1 VRVSKLV
8 SAVAGGL
15 VAAAALTGCSG
26 GGDDKPDTVAAGC
39 APASS
44 SALVAL
50 GDPKGLVTADV
61 LIPAVSAK
69 AKYNDLLSPLT
80 RVSVALDQV
89 SLNSAA
95 DKLDG
100 KKASAAALAAAFFKA
115 KRISI
120 AKDKSGSV
128 VVATTADPA
137 RRVTA
142 AFYAEGL
149 KRAGYT
155 VTTRELAD
163 DKEILGALKR
173 NSAQVA
179 PQFTESAL
187 AMLQPSA
194 AKVAA
199 KDKSLQKT
207 VLALSSAGLKAGV
220 VYASPAKAGLQPV
233 YAVPAAV
240 ASKHNLASLEDF
252 AKQCSGSGTVLA
264 ADPTCAAAGGC
275 ADGLAAKYGIK
286 VGTVNQVKDSAEATK
301 AAKSGKATLV
311 AVAANDPALTR

>member
-1 VRVSKLV
+1 MRFSKLA
-8 SAVAGGL
+8 SALAGGL
-15 VAAAALTGCSG
+15 VVAAALTGCSG
-26 GGDDKPDTVAAGC
+26 KDDAKPDTVAAGC

-44 SALVAL
+44 KALVAL

-69 AKYNDLLSPLT
+69 AKYTDLMAPLT
-80 RVSVALDQV
+80 RVSVALDQT

-95 DKLDG
+95 DKLSD
-100 KKASAAALAAAFFKA
+100 KKASAASLAAAFFKT

-120 AKDKSGSV
+120 AGGKDGSV
-128 VVATTADPA
+128 VVGTTAEPE
-137 RRVTA
+137 RRVAA

-149 KRAGYT
+149 KRAGYS

-173 NSAQVA
+173 NSVQVA

-187 AMLQPSA
+187 ATLQPA
-194 AKVAA
+194 GAKTAA

-207 VLALSSAGLKAGV
+207 VLALSSSGLKAGV
-220 VYASPAKAGLQPV
+220 VYAAPAKAGLQPV

-240 ASKHNLASLEDF
+240 ASKFNLASLEDF
-252 AKQCSGSGTVLA
+252 AKRCSGSGTVVA
-264 ADPTCAAAGGC
+264 ADPTCASAGGC
-275 ADGLAAKYGIK
+275 ADGLAARYGIK
-286 VGTVNQVKDSAEATK
+286 VGTVNQVKDSAEAVK
-301 AAKSGKATLV
+301 AATSGKATLV